1 MICCDGIFFDEL
13 TRLPYDRYF
22 VRQAQELI
30 RNQLKRPVMISLD
43 ISILIG
49 CMVIKKVTGLSVEWW
64 NVSAIITLT
73 VYWHTEYMLT
83 ILSY

>member
-1 MICCDGIFFDEL
+1 MICYDGIFFDEL

-43 ISILIG
+43 ISNFKYFNRMYGG
-49 CMVIKKVTGLSVEWW
+49 CQAAAMGSPTCRGDG
-64 NVSAIITLT
+64 
-73 VYWHTEYMLT
+73 
-83 ILSY
+83 

>member
-43 ISILIG
+43 ISNF
-49 CMVIKKVTGLSVEWW
+49 K
-64 NVSAIITLT
+64 
-73 VYWHTEYMLT
+73 YFR
-83 ILSY
+83 